1 MQIELTV
8 NGTSVF
14 RAEKSA
20 MHENGRVWYNRDAV
34 LSIRAD
40 HEMLHAELTG
50 GVEMPKDMEQLER
63 ERLAFE
69 EKYGVMREPG
79 QLLPEEERVLCTPEE
94 ELDDEDREILR
105 MLQTEI
111 PNPIEEAND
120 HE

>member
-1 MQIELTV
+1 
-8 NGTSVF
+8 
-14 RAEKSA
+14 
-20 MHENGRVWYNRDAV
+20 
-34 LSIRAD
+34 
-40 HEMLHAELTG
+40 
-50 GVEMPKDMEQLER
+50 
-63 ERLAFE
+63 
-69 EKYGVMREPG
+69 MREPG

>member
-79 QLLPEEERVLCTPEE
+79 QLLPEEE
-94 ELDDEDREILR
+94 LDDEDREILR